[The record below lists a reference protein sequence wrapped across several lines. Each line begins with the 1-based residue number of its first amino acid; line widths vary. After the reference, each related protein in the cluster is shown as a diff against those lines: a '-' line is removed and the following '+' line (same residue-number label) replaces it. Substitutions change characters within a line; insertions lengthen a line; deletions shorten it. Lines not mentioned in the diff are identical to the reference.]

1 MDELSSLAQGG
12 IIAAMALVLFMTGM
26 PIAFALG
33 LTAIVSVLLFLGP
46 SQFDLFGKFIFDATN
61 DFGLLAI
68 PLFVLMG
75 NLFGGSKVSEQLFEA
90 GEAWLSKLR
99 GGLAMS
105 SVMASSIF
113 AALTGSS
120 AATAA
125 AIGHVAVPEMQARG
139 VSARIATGAVAA
151 GGTLGILIPPSVTL
165 ILYGIAS
172 EESIGQLFAG
182 GILPGIIITILFCMW
197 IYVATRLEQRK
208 AASQAVAATAGV
220 GGSSEVGSGG
230 GNPGSGGGN
239 PGSGGGTALLTREG
253 NNGETVVPDYTW
265 GERIKA
271 LLKVLPFVLLIIA
284 VLGVLY
290 AGIATPSEA
299 AAVGVVLVL
308 ILIGLIYRGLT
319 MRRFV
324 DVLLETTNQS
334 TMILLIVAFSGVIAT
349 ILSFLRVPQ
358 DLATMV
364 TEMDVNRWV
373 IMIMINVV
381 LLILGCF
388 LPPVSIIVMTTPI
401 LYPLIVGLGF
411 DPIWFGIVM
420 TINMEIGLITPPVGL
435 NLYVLQGVVPDVA
448 LKDILMGA
456 VPYIFVLTA
465 SIVLFSVF
473 PGLVT
478 WLPNL
483 IY

>member
-1 MDELSSLAQGG
+1 MDPLLQGA
-12 IIAAMALVLFMTGM
+12 IIAVIALVCFLIGM

-33 LTAIVSVLLFLGP
+33 LTSIISILLFLGP
-46 SQFDLFGKFIFDATN
+46 SQFDLFAKFIFDATN

-75 NLFGGSKVSEQLFEA
+75 NLFGGSTVSKHLFEA
-90 GEAWLSKLR
+90 GEAWLSKIR

-105 SVMASSIF
+105 SVLASSIF

-125 AIGHVAVPEMQARG
+125 AIGHVAVPEMEQRG
-139 VSARIATGAVAA
+139 VPVRIATGAVAA

-172 EESIGQLFAG
+172 EESIGQLFAA
-182 GILPGIIITILFCMW
+182 GILPGIVVTILFCVW
-197 IYVATRLEQRK
+197 IYF
-208 AASQAVAATAGV
+208 
-220 GGSSEVGSGG
+220 
-230 GNPGSGGGN
+230 
-239 PGSGGGTALLTREG
+239 GTAIEEKRLARNAERERVSVLAGGPGLETAPGGAAGTDYQAPEFSWSDRTRSL
-253 NNGETVVPDYTW
+253 V
-265 GERIKA
+265 
-271 LLKVLPFVLLIIA
+271 KVLPFLVLIVA

-308 ILIGLIYRGLT
+308 LLIGVAYRGLGS
-319 MRRFV
+319 RQFV
-324 DVLLETTNQS
+324 KVLLETTNQS
-334 TMILLIVAFSGVIAT
+334 TMILMIVAFSAVIAT
-349 ILSFLRVPQ
+349 VLSFLRVPQ
-358 DLATMV
+358 ELAGIV
-364 TEMDVNRWV
+364 TELDMNKWIIMV
-373 IMIMINVV
+373 IINIV
-381 LLILGCF
+381 LLVMGCF
-388 LPPVSIIVMTTPI
+388 LPPVSIIVMVTPI

-411 DPIWFGIVM
+411 DPIWFGIIM

-435 NLYVLQGVVPDVA
+435 NLYVLQGVVPHIP

-456 VPYIFVLTA
+456 LPYIFVLSA

-473 PGLVT
+473 PWIVTFIPGL
-478 WLPNL
+478 L
-483 IY
+483 Y

>member
-1 MDELSSLAQGG
+1 VDTLGPLTQGA
-12 IIAAMALVLFMTGM
+12 IIAAMALLLFLTGM

-33 LTAIVSVLLFLGP
+33 LTSIISVVLFLGT
-46 SQFDLFGKFIFDATN
+46 SQFDLLGKFIFDATN

-75 NLFGGSKVSEQLFEA
+75 NLFGGSTVSRHLFEA

-125 AIGHVAVPEMQARG
+125 AIGHVAVPEMRARG
-139 VSARIATGAVAA
+139 VSSRIATGAVAA

-182 GILPGIIITILFCMW
+182 GIIPGIIITVLFCAW
-197 IYVATRLEQRK
+197 IYVGTRLEERRAVREP
-208 AASQAVAATAGV
+208 AAVGAGAAGSGSESPGSTAELAEGGV
-220 GGSSEVGSGG
+220 GARGRPV
-230 GNPGSGGGN
+230 
-239 PGSGGGTALLTREG
+239 TAM
-253 NNGETVVPDYTW
+253 PDYSW
-265 GERIKA
+265 GQRIKA
-271 LLKVLPFVLLIIA
+271 LLKVSPFILLIAA

-308 ILIGLIYRGLT
+308 LLIGVAYRGLT
-319 MRRFV
+319 ARRFL

-349 ILSFLRVPQ
+349 VLSFLRVPQ
-358 DLATMV
+358 ELATMV
-364 TEMDVNRWV
+364 TDLDVNRWV

-381 LLILGCF
+381 LLILGGF

-435 NLYVLQGVVPDVA
+435 NLYVLQGVVPEVA

-456 VPYIFVLTA
+456 LPYIFVLSA

-478 WLPNL
+478 WLPGL
-483 IY
+483 LY

>member
-1 MDELSSLAQGG
+1 VDTLGPLTQGA
-12 IIAAMALVLFMTGM
+12 IIAAMALLLFLTGM

-33 LTAIVSVLLFLGP
+33 LTSIISVLLFLGT
-46 SQFDLFGKFIFDATN
+46 SQFDLLGKFIFDATN

-75 NLFGGSKVSEQLFEA
+75 NLFGGSTVSRHLFEA

-125 AIGHVAVPEMQARG
+125 AIGHVAVPEMRVRG
-139 VSARIATGAVAA
+139 VSSRIATGAVAA

-182 GILPGIIITILFCMW
+182 GIVPGIIITVLFCTW
-197 IYVATRLEQRK
+197 IYVGTRIEERR
-208 AASQAVAATAGV
+208 AARRPAAAGV
-220 GGSSEVGSGG
+220 GAGAVGR
-230 GNPGSGGGN
+230 PV
-239 PGSGGGTALLTREG
+239 TAM
-253 NNGETVVPDYTW
+253 PDYSW
-265 GERIKA
+265 GQRVKA
-271 LLKVLPFVLLIIA
+271 LLKVSPFILLIGA

-308 ILIGLIYRGLT
+308 LLIGVAYRGLT
-319 MRRFV
+319 GRRFL

-349 ILSFLRVPQ
+349 VLSFLRVPQ
-358 DLATMV
+358 ELATMV
-364 TEMDVNRWV
+364 TDLDVNRWV

-381 LLILGCF
+381 LLILGAF

-435 NLYVLQGVVPDVA
+435 NLYVLQGVVPEVP

-456 VPYIFVLTA
+456 LPYIFVLSA

-478 WLPNL
+478 WLPGL
-483 IY
+483 LY